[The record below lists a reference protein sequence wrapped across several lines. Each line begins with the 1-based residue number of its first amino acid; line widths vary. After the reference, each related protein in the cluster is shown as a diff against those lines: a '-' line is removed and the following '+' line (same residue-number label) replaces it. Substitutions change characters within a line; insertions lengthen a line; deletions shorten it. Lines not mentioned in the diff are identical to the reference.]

1 MIRHNAHTIVYELG
15 VKSWLITYVIE
26 DSYSTDRRNFIV
38 RGNGPPKY
46 DELDIETREMFD
58 RKDRIYW
65 EIR

>member
-1 MIRHNAHTIVYELG
+1 
-15 VKSWLITYVIE
+15 
-26 DSYSTDRRNFIV
+26 V